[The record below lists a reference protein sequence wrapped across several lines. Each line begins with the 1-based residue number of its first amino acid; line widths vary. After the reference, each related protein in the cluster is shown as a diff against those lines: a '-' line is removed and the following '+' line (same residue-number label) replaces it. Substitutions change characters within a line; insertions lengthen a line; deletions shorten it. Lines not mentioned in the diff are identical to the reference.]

1 MPFAAFSLGTFL
13 GCSPAVA
20 AYVSAGT
27 LGAEIVVNGSET
39 SPWLLALGVAATL
52 AAVGF
57 AGGLANDALKEAGLD
72 LEAD

>member
-1 MPFAAFSLGTFL
+1 M
-13 GCSPAVA
+13 
-20 AYVSAGT
+20 SAGT